1 MLFAVV
7 SETPA
12 TLESVETSDLGIAR
26 TVAPSETAESRGDET
41 RSPSAMVEASVA
53 DPQGQVDSKE
63 KGDLHSCVACVI
75 HCI

>member
-1 MLFAVV
+1 MLFAVA

-12 TLESVETSDLGIAR
+12 TLESMKTSDLVIAR
-26 TVAPSETAESRGDET
+26 TVAPSETDET

-63 KGDLHSCVACVI
+63 KGDLQSCVACVI